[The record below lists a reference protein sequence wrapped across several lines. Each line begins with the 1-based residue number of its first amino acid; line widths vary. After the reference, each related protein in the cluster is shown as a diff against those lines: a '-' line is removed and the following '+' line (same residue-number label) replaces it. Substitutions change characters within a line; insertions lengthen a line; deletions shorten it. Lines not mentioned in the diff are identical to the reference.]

1 MAESETYCAGSIAIG
16 MTPDERR
23 CSNGAGASDR
33 GEMAEIFE
41 DMLLLIDRHCMGTYN
56 SS

>member
-1 MAESETYCAGSIAIG
+1 

-23 CSNGAGASDR
+23 CSNGASDR

-41 DMLLLIDRHCMGTYN
+41 DMFLLIDRHCMGTYN

>member
-23 CSNGAGASDR
+23 CSNGASDR

-41 DMLLLIDRHCMGTYN
+41 DMFLLIDRHCMGTYN